1 MAAMLCLKT
10 RAGVFLPLTPD
21 IANTVKDEEGL
32 YIRADSED
40 ELYKV
45 KYIASGNTR
54 TGTEKV
60 FYTVSEEDRKHLY
73 GLLWARSEWGFEEFG
88 DPMFISMSQGKEKQN
103 YSLTTKVNPKP
114 EPVKAEPPARDKAT
128 PAEHIK
134 AGPKAPVKPAPKA
147 PDRPAPKAPEKPA
160 LSESPQPTWQDLHR
174 ENAALK
180 KYVAELEAQA
190 SELANAPKIDTSEKD
205 RLDEAIAGL
214 MKQQSDLEGNLAKI
228 LKDCKAAEERKTTLD
243 SQVNALQAKQQ
254 KLSRALSDELEAT
267 RKIEAQIRAEL
278 EGLQASIRGLK
289 DEAKRLKDEKPG
301 LEQALEASRAL
312 RDGLNKELE
321 EAGLKEAELTAR
333 LERENQKQQE
343 LKAQIQER
351 IGSFNAQELEEMENQ
366 LRTKLLELFP
376 ENEVMNHKL
385 AFDRIFAQIISRNR
399 DQGSD
404 YKQDPDYLEAVGL
417 KQKLEDF
424 YLKMAELRNRY
435 SKVIKTED
443 HNV

>member
-21 IANTVKDEEGL
+21 IANTVKNEEGL

-103 YSLTTKVNPKP
+103 YSLTTKSNPKP
-114 EPVKAEPPARDKAT
+114 EPVKAGPTARDKAT
-128 PAEHIK
+128 PPEHIK
-134 AGPKAPVKPAPKA
+134 AGPKPPVKPAPKA
-147 PDRPAPKAPEKPA
+147 PEKPV

-205 RLDEAIAGL
+205 RLDEAVAGL
-214 MKQQSDLEGNLAKI
+214 RKQQSDLEGNLAKI

-243 SQVNALQAKQQ
+243 TQVSALQAKQQ

-301 LEQALEASRAL
+301 LVQALEASRAL
-312 RDGLNKELE
+312 LDGLNKELE

-333 LERENQKQQE
+333 LERENQKQQD
-343 LKAQIQER
+343 LKAQIEER
-351 IGSFNAQELEEMENQ
+351 IGSFNAKELEEMENL

-376 ENEVMNHKL
+376 ENEAMNHTL

-435 SKVIKTED
+435 SKVIKTEN